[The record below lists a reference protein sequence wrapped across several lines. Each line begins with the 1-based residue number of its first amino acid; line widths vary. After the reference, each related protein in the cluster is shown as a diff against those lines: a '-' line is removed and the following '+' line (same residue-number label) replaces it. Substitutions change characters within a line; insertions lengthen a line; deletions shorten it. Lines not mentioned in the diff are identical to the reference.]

1 MGMKLDDYQ
10 REAVKFMEGCAV
22 CFAGPGSG
30 KTTVI
35 THRVI
40 NLINNGVKP
49 ENILVVTYTKKAAI
63 SMKERFEKLYGGGG
77 MVTFGTFHSVFFKL
91 IKKYMGINNN
101 MLISTEE
108 RFNTGFAVIK
118 SMGLCEKY
126 DYEEIMD
133 ALNAISSY
141 KNGKR
146 NQGYNDDCI
155 EAMVKKYNDI
165 LKRNHLID
173 YDDIIIITRDLL
185 KKNDEVLREIQNMYR
200 YILIDEYQDIN
211 KVQQEVMDLIAG
223 DKGNLYVVGD
233 DDQAIYGF
241 RGADSLLMKDFYNN
255 HKNCQILKLYV
266 NYRSGESIISISNKF
281 INNNR
286 EREKKE
292 IICGNDFKGTF
303 KIELF
308 RESIF
313 EYERIKEIINENKGL
328 SIGVLV
334 RKNID
339 GIYVSDYLNDN
350 HINHK
355 FDYICNNPYKRGIP
369 REVINFIKRAFD
381 NRSGKKDNDIVLFLR
396 PQRALEYVLNVKGY
410 LRKATFDD
418 RLLRDIDFLRNE
430 ARKWKDVKSWI
441 KHVDDEN
448 KGIIDL
454 NDNNNTHDE
463 NFDVN
468 IMTMHSA
475 KGLEFDVVILPM
487 VNEGIVPDMRAFAEG
502 EIEEERRIFYV
513 AMTRAKRKLFITASM
528 NEEGRGRN
536 ISRFI
541 GEMKGDF

>member
-1 MGMKLDDYQ
+1 MKLDDYQ

-35 THRVI
+35 THRVL

-63 SMKERFEKLYGGGG
+63 SMKERFEKLYGGRG

-91 IKKYMGINNN
+91 IKKYIGINNN
-101 MLISTEE
+101 MIISSEE

-133 ALNAISSY
+133 ALNAISAY

-155 EAMVKKYNDI
+155 EAMVKRYNDI

-173 YDDIIIITRDLL
+173 YDDMIIITRDLL
-185 KKNDEVLREIQNMYR
+185 KKNGEVLREIQNMYR

-211 KVQQEVMDLIAG
+211 KVQQEVVDLIAG

-241 RGADSLLMKDFYNN
+241 RGADSKLMKDFYNN
-255 HKNCQILKLYV
+255 HKNCKILRLYV

-292 IICGNDFKGTF
+292 IICGNDFKG
-303 KIELF
+303 
-308 RESIF
+308 
-313 EYERIKEIINENKGL
+313 
-328 SIGVLV
+328 
-334 RKNID
+334 
-339 GIYVSDYLNDN
+339 
-350 HINHK
+350 
-355 FDYICNNPYKRGIP
+355 
-369 REVINFIKRAFD
+369 
-381 NRSGKKDNDIVLFLR
+381 
-396 PQRALEYVLNVKGY
+396 
-410 LRKATFDD
+410 
-418 RLLRDIDFLRNE
+418 
-430 ARKWKDVKSWI
+430 
-441 KHVDDEN
+441 
-448 KGIIDL
+448 
-454 NDNNNTHDE
+454 
-463 NFDVN
+463 
-468 IMTMHSA
+468 
-475 KGLEFDVVILPM
+475 
-487 VNEGIVPDMRAFAEG
+487 
-502 EIEEERRIFYV
+502 
-513 AMTRAKRKLFITASM
+513 
-528 NEEGRGRN
+528 
-536 ISRFI
+536 
-541 GEMKGDF
+541 